1 VWVMVA
7 EDLSVLNATLLNVL
21 HPFNVFVCLYF
32 VVCFYTLSRYIFG
45 FYLYLLVNLSNESN
59 FY

>member
-32 VVCFYTLSRYIFG
+32 VVFFTPFHNIYLDSICIF
-45 FYLYLLVNLSNESN
+45 L
-59 FY
+59 